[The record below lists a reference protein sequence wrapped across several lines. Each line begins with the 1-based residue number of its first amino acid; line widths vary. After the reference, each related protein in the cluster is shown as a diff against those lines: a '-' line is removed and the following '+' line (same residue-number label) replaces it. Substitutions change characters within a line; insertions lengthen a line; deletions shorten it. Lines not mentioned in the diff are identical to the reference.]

1 MTFSAYGE
9 RQVNFMKHKVKITVE
24 KDGKRTQ
31 VLSSQ
36 IIRLPKRLLRW
47 LLGDFCE
54 ILVLTP
60 GKTVQ
65 GVEIQQISE
74 GVDFS
79 G

>member
-1 MTFSAYGE
+1 
-9 RQVNFMKHKVKITVE
+9 MKHKVKIAVSSG
-24 KDGKRTQ
+24 GKKTQ
-31 VLSSQ
+31 VLTSGS
-36 IIRLPKRLLRW
+36 IRLPMRLLRW

-65 GVEIQQISE
+65 GVEIQEVTE

>member
-1 MTFSAYGE
+1 
-9 RQVNFMKHKVKITVE
+9 MKHKVKIAVSNG
-24 KDGKRTQ
+24 GKKTQ
-31 VLSSQ
+31 VLTSGS
-36 IIRLPKRLLRW
+36 IRLPMRLLRW

-65 GVEIQQISE
+65 GVEIQE
-74 GVDFS
+74 VTDGVDFS

>member
-1 MTFSAYGE
+1 
-9 RQVNFMKHKVKITVE
+9 MKHKVKIAVSNG
-24 KDGKRTQ
+24 GKKTQ
-31 VLSSQ
+31 VLTSGS
-36 IIRLPKRLLRW
+36 IKLPIRLLRW

-65 GVEIQQISE
+65 GVEIQEVTE

>member
-1 MTFSAYGE
+1 
-9 RQVNFMKHKVKITVE
+9 MKHKVKIAVSNG
-24 KDGKRTQ
+24 GKKTQ
-31 VLSSQ
+31 VLTSGS
-36 IIRLPKRLLRW
+36 IRLPMRLLRC

-65 GVEIQQISE
+65 GVEIQQVTE
-74 GVDFS
+74 GGDFS

>member
-1 MTFSAYGE
+1 
-9 RQVNFMKHKVKITVE
+9 MKHMVKIAVSDNS
-24 KDGKRTQ
+24 KKTQ
-31 VLSSQ
+31 VLAGGS
-36 IIRLPKRLLRW
+36 IKLPKRLLRW

-65 GVEIQQISE
+65 GVEIQE
-74 GVDFS
+74 VAERVDFF

>member
-1 MTFSAYGE
+1 
-9 RQVNFMKHKVKITVE
+9 MKHKVKIAVSNGGT
-24 KDGKRTQ
+24 KTQ
-31 VLSSQ
+31 VLTSGS
-36 IIRLPKRLLRW
+36 IRLPMRLLRW

-65 GVEIQQISE
+65 GVEIQEVTE

-79 G
+79 GNV

>member
-1 MTFSAYGE
+1 
-9 RQVNFMKHKVKITVE
+9 MKHKVKIAVSNG
-24 KDGKRTQ
+24 GKKTQ
-31 VLSSQ
+31 VLAGGS
-36 IIRLPKRLLRW
+36 IKLPKRLLRW

-65 GVEIQQISE
+65 GVEIQEVTE

-79 G
+79 GLV

>member
-1 MTFSAYGE
+1 
-9 RQVNFMKHKVKITVE
+9 MKHKVKIAVSNG
-24 KDGKRTQ
+24 GKKTQ
-31 VLSSQ
+31 VLTSGC
-36 IIRLPKRLLRW
+36 IRLPMRLLRW

-65 GVEIQQISE
+65 GVEIQEVTE

>member
-1 MTFSAYGE
+1 M
-9 RQVNFMKHKVKITVE
+9 RHKVKIAVSNG
-24 KDGKRTQ
+24 GKKTQ
-31 VLSSQ
+31 VLTSGS
-36 IIRLPKRLLRW
+36 IRLPMRLLRW

-65 GVEIQQISE
+65 GVEIQEVSE

>member
-1 MTFSAYGE
+1 
-9 RQVNFMKHKVKITVE
+9 MKHKVKIAISNG
-24 KDGKRTQ
+24 GKKTQ
-31 VLSSQ
+31 VLTSGS
-36 IIRLPKRLLRW
+36 IRLPMRLLRW

-54 ILVLTP
+54 IIVLTP

-65 GVEIQQISE
+65 GVEIQEVTE

>member
-1 MTFSAYGE
+1 
-9 RQVNFMKHKVKITVE
+9 MKHKVKIAVSNG
-24 KDGKRTQ
+24 GKKTQ
-31 VLSSQ
+31 VLTSGS
-36 IIRLPKRLLRW
+36 IRLPMRLLRW

-54 ILVLTP
+54 VLVLTP

-65 GVEIQQISE
+65 GVEIQQVTE

>member
-1 MTFSAYGE
+1 
-9 RQVNFMKHKVKITVE
+9 MKHKVKIAVSNG
-24 KDGKRTQ
+24 GKKTQ
-31 VLSSQ
+31 VLTSG
-36 IIRLPKRLLRW
+36 IIKLLMRLLRW

-54 ILVLTP
+54 VLVLTP

-65 GVEIQQISE
+65 GVEIQEVAE

>member
-1 MTFSAYGE
+1 
-9 RQVNFMKHKVKITVE
+9 MKHKVKIAVSNG
-24 KDGKRTQ
+24 GKKTQ
-31 VLSSQ
+31 VLTSGS
-36 IIRLPKRLLRW
+36 IRLPMRLLRW

-65 GVEIQQISE
+65 GVEIQQVTE

-79 G
+79 ANYERSENHGQND